1 MPASNPMRRA
11 FPSFN
16 GYAPKEGPKALP
28 VDFDFSSVGSAELNL
43 LLENTEGQ
51 IQYVQSMWVD
61 NSDNPGALT
70 IRFGGTNQRVVIPAN
85 AQGNWPVITID
96 QVRATI
102 SSPINAAARGQ
113 IIFLNVPMP
122 MMQFGPITVNT
133 AAAVL
138 RGSWSDFSGTVAVGG
153 TSQALIPANAARN
166 GILIQNPTSEIEPL
180 FINFD
185 AAASVAGGSIE
196 LLPGQIWPPDQTTV
210 LSSQAI
216 NVTAATAAHRFI
228 AKELV

>member
-1 MPASNPMRRA
+1 MPASNARRTA
-11 FPSFN
+11 FPVFN
-16 GYAPKEGPKALP
+16 GFAPKQGPRGLP
-28 VDFDFSSVGSAELNL
+28 IDFDFSSVASVDVNM
-43 LLENTEGQ
+43 LLENTEGE
-51 IQYVQSMWVD
+51 IQYIQSIWAD

-70 IRFGGTNQRVVIPAN
+70 IRFGATNQRLIIPAN
-85 AQGNWPVITID
+85 AQGLWPVITID
-96 QVRATI
+96 QLRATI
-102 SSPINAAARGQ
+102 SSPVNVNARGQ

-122 MMQFGPITVNT
+122 MMQFGPITVNA

-166 GILIQNPTSEIEPL
+166 GILIQNPTNEIEPL
-180 FINFD
+180 FINFG